1 MLVRYGQ
8 RPNELTVKKLAML
21 GCVTLVLAHSVKDIR
36 ERLQNNAYAGDLL
49 SHDTHIRTF
58 SKSSNRDAHH
68 LIWETE
74 QNNCKHEKW
83 QGHVVTGN

>member
-36 ERLQNNAYAGDLL
+36 EKLQNNAYAGDLI
-49 SHDTHIRTF
+49 SHDSHIR
-58 SKSSNRDAHH
+58 SLQRVLPHRCAPLDLGKA
-68 LIWETE
+68 TE
-74 QNNCKHEKW
+74 QLQTSKF
-83 QGHVVTGN
+83 GRAML